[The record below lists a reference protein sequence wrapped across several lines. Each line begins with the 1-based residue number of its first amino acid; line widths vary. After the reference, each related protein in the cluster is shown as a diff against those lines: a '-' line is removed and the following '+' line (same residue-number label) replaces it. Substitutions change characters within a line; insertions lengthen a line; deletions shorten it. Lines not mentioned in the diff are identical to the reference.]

1 MLLNFTFFIFLNIIG
16 LGDCMLNEKLDLR
29 IIKTKKNLYSTFEKL
44 MKEYSFED
52 IKVSDICSDAM
63 INRSTFYAHYN
74 DKYELLAEYIN
85 TLKEVLASELEKNN
99 SINNIKEYYLEMI
112 RLLLDHMENKKET
125 YASIMIN
132 NKNSITMDILYDVIS
147 KDIER
152 HIQENNDTK
161 VPSQII
167 SKFYLGA
174 VISICTEWIISKKYS
189 KDDILSYFN
198 VLIPDNLDD

>member
-1 MLLNFTFFIFLNIIG
+1 
-16 LGDCMLNEKLDLR
+16 MLNEKLDLR

-147 KDIER
+147 KDVER